1 MHIMLIKEGIICS
14 KCDWIDVLMDES
26 INSGEQVQTWQ
37 NRHSMRISLQNCN
50 FIHCSA
56 NQKQRLENLFIQ
68 IHCASN
74 RHPKATST
82 QRPLTIYMYSA
93 LEKHL
98 VNIVC
103 MSWVG
108 VCQPAWQLTCLSKW
122 TPFANNFGTALHW
135 IGDTSYWLTHLTIT
149 EGQKMPT
156 DSSLDFRISSHMK

>member
-1 MHIMLIKEGIICS
+1 MLCIFMLIKEGIICS

-103 MSWVG
+103 MSWVAS
-108 VCQPAWQLTCLSKW
+108 CLTVDMFEQMNSLCKQ
-122 TPFANNFGTALHW
+122 FRHCTALDW
-135 IGDTSYWLTHLTIT
+135 WYIVLVDTSDNNWRP
-149 EGQKMPT
+149 KNAN
-156 DSSLDFRISSHMK
+156 SSLDFRISSHMK

>member
-1 MHIMLIKEGIICS
+1 MLCIFMLIKEGIICS

-74 RHPKATST
+74 RHPIAAST
-82 QRPLTIYMYSA
+82 QYASSFNRIICILYWKNIWWILSAWVELLVASQPDSWHVWANELPLQTISA
-93 LEKHL
+93 LHCIGL
-98 VNIVC
+98 VIYRIG
-103 MSWVG
+103 WHI
-108 VCQPAWQLTCLSKW
+108 WQ
-122 TPFANNFGTALHW
+122 
-135 IGDTSYWLTHLTIT
+135 
-149 EGQKMPT
+149 
-156 DSSLDFRISSHMK
+156 